1 MTQAQQLASTFSF
14 IDTHCHIDT
23 ILERTGGSAES
34 FFEQMSTA
42 APEAIVH
49 VACDPDDFNWGKEFL
64 LKKTINGIRIYGVYG
79 VHPLE
84 AEKYNDQAEAEILKN
99 LRQPNVLA
107 LGEIG
112 LDYHYE
118 KYNADLQKKV
128 FSRQLEIGLKA
139 GVPFV
144 FHLREAE
151 NDAFEMLQKID
162 DENIKAHIHCY
173 TGSVEFA
180 QKVLLLKGSYFFGF
194 TGAVTFDKTAT
205 IREAATAIPLN
216 KILLETDA
224 PYLAPVPFRGKI
236 CTPAMIP
243 SIVQVLANIKKASVE
258 EIFKTCRE
266 NTREM
271 YNI

>member
-1 MTQAQQLASTFSF
+1 MNF

-23 ILERTGGSAES
+23 ILERTGGEAEALL
-34 FFEQMSTA
+34 EQMNP
-42 APEAIVH
+42 APEAIIH
-49 VACDPDDFNWGKEFL
+49 IACNPNDFNWGKEFL
-64 LKKTINGIRIYGVYG
+64 LKKTLSGIKIYGVFG

-84 AEKYNDQAEAEILKN
+84 AKEFNQQAEEGILDGLKLSN
-99 LRQPNVLA
+99 ALA

-128 FSRQLEIGLKA
+128 FLKQLEIGLKLKSN
-139 GVPFV
+139 FV

-151 NDAFEMLQKID
+151 KDAFEILQKID
-162 DENIKAHIHCY
+162 NENIKAHIHCY
-173 TGSVEFA
+173 TGTANFA
-180 QKVLLLKGSYFFGF
+180 ENILSLKGTYFFGF

-205 IREAATAIPLN
+205 IREAAGLIPLN
-216 KILLETDA
+216 RILLETDS

-243 SIVQVLANIKKASVE
+243 HIAQVMASVKGVSQDKML
-258 EIFKTCRE
+258 EICRE
-266 NTREM
+266 NTKLM
-271 YNI
+271 YEI

>member
-1 MTQAQQLASTFSF
+1 MPECMNF

-23 ILERTGGSAES
+23 ILERIGVDSEALLG
-34 FFEQMSTA
+34 QMNP

-49 VACDPDDFNWGKEFL
+49 IACHPNDFNWGKEFL
-64 LKKTINGIRIYGVYG
+64 LKKTLRGIKIYGVFG

-84 AEKYNDQAEAEILKN
+84 AEEFNSKAEEGILDGLKLSN
-99 LRQPNVLA
+99 AVA

-128 FSRQLEIGLKA
+128 FLRQLEIGLELKSN
-139 GVPFV
+139 FV

-151 NDAFEMLQKID
+151 NDALEILQKID
-162 DENIKAHIHCY
+162 SENIKAHIHCY
-173 TGSVEFA
+173 TGTANFA
-180 QKVLLLKGSYFFGF
+180 EKILSLKGTYFFGF

-205 IREAATAIPLN
+205 IREAASLIPLN
-216 KILLETDA
+216 KILLETDS
-224 PYLAPVPFRGKI
+224 PYLAPVPFRGKT

-243 SIVQVLANIKKASVE
+243 NIAQALANIKNIPLNNLLK
-258 EIFKTCRE
+258 ICRE
-266 NTREM
+266 NTNKM
-271 YNI
+271 YGI

>member
-1 MTQAQQLASTFSF
+1 MSF

-23 ILERTGGSAES
+23 ILERTGGTAEALL
-34 FFEQMSTA
+34 EQMTP

-64 LKKTINGIRIYGVYG
+64 QKKELSGIKIYGVFG
-79 VHPLE
+79 VHPLAVE
-84 AEKYNDQAEAEILKN
+84 KFSPKAEEGILEGLK
-99 LRQPNVLA
+99 LPNALA

-128 FSRQLEIGLKA
+128 FLRQLEIGLELKSN
-139 GVPFV
+139 FV

-151 NDAFEMLQKID
+151 DDAFEILQKID
-162 DENIKAHIHCY
+162 NENIKAHIHCY
-173 TGSVEFA
+173 TGTAEFA
-180 QKVLLLKGSYFFGF
+180 NKVLSLKGTYFFGF

-205 IREAATAIPLN
+205 IREAAKAIPAN
-216 KILLETDA
+216 RILLETDA
-224 PYLAPVPFRGKI
+224 PYLAPVPFRGKT

-243 SIVQVLANIKKASVE
+243 HIAQVLANVK
-258 EIFKTCRE
+258 EINLDDLLKICRE
-266 NTREM
+266 NTNKM
-271 YNI
+271 YGI

>member
-1 MTQAQQLASTFSF
+1 MSF

-23 ILERTGGSAES
+23 ILERTGGTAEALL
-34 FFEQMSTA
+34 EQMTP

-64 LKKTINGIRIYGVYG
+64 QKKELSGIKIYGVFG
-79 VHPLE
+79 VHPLVVE
-84 AEKYNDQAEAEILKN
+84 KFNPKAEEGILEGLK
-99 LRQPNVLA
+99 LPNALA

-128 FSRQLEIGLKA
+128 FLRQLEIGLELKSN
-139 GVPFV
+139 FV

-151 NDAFEMLQKID
+151 DDAFEILQKID
-162 DENIKAHIHCY
+162 SENIKAHIHCY
-173 TGSVEFA
+173 TGTAEFA
-180 QKVLLLKGSYFFGF
+180 NKVLSLKGTYFFGF

-205 IREAATAIPLN
+205 IREAAKAIPAN
-216 KILLETDA
+216 RILLETDA
-224 PYLAPVPFRGKI
+224 PYLAPVPFRGKT

-243 SIVQVLANIKKASVE
+243 HIAQVLANVK
-258 EIFKTCRE
+258 EINLDDLFKICRE
-266 NTREM
+266 NTNKM
-271 YNI
+271 YGI